1 MLNVTLLTLI
11 IKSSIFNMMTQQLE
25 FGRYRNLVGGEETE
39 PSTGAYFTRE
49 NPATEEPLAEL
60 PKSGKEDV
68 NAAVDA
74 AYDAFWN
81 SDWRSRRPSERAR
94 ALFKFAQVL
103 REEADRLAR
112 ILTLENGKP
121 LRFSRGEFL
130 FTADTFEYFAG
141 LARQVMGRTYQNSSQ
156 IYSVEDKE
164 PVGVCGLITPWN
176 FPISLLAW
184 KLAPA
189 LAVGCTVVVKPSSY
203 TTAVTL
209 EFLKLFHR
217 IPEIPKGV
225 VNCVSGPGSVVGME
239 LVRHRKVSKIGFT
252 GETATGKVIMQNA
265 AGTLKRV
272 SLELGG
278 KSPNIIFEDAN
289 MDKALVGAV
298 WGAFRNSGQV
308 CTAGSR
314 VLVQES
320 IYDDFVKKFV
330 EKTKELKVGNGLEED
345 TILGPVVSREQMDKT
360 LQYVE
365 IGKQEGAKLL
375 YGGKRIGNKGYFVE
389 PTVFA
394 DVDNSMRIAQEEIFG
409 PVVAIIK
416 FKDEQDAIRIANDTV
431 YGLAAAL
438 WTNNLQRAM
447 RVSRALQ
454 AGTVWVNTYAD
465 LFVEMPF
472 GGYKESGI
480 GRELGLEGIEEY
492 LETKSIHFDMR
503 PQVAIWR

>member
-1 MLNVTLLTLI
+1 L
-11 IKSSIFNMMTQQLE
+11 
-25 FGRYRNLVGGEETE
+25 GRYSNIINGDEKP
-39 PSTGAYFTRE
+39 PSTGDYFTRE

-60 PKSGKEDV
+60 PKSGKDDV
-68 NAAVDA
+68 DEAVEA

-81 SDWRSRRPSERAR
+81 SDWRSRRPAERSR
-94 ALFKFAQVL
+94 ALLKFAQLV

-121 LRFSRGEFL
+121 LKFAKGEL
-130 FTADTFEYFAG
+130 IFTADTFEYFAG

-203 TTAVTL
+203 TTAITL
-209 EFLKLFHR
+209 EFLKLFNK

-225 VNCVSGPGSVVGME
+225 VNCVSGPGAVVGME
-239 LVRHRKVSKIGFT
+239 LVRHRKVNKIGFT

-265 AGTLKRV
+265 SGGLKRV

-278 KSPNIIFEDAN
+278 KCPNIIFEDA
-289 MDKALVGAV
+289 DLEKALVGAV

-314 VLVQES
+314 VLIQES
-320 IYDDFVKKFV
+320 IYDSFVKQFI
-330 EKTKELKVGNGLEED
+330 EKTKELKVGNGLDEEN
-345 TILGPVVSREQMDKT
+345 ILGPLISRDQLNKVM
-360 LQYVE
+360 QYVE
-365 IGKQEGAKLL
+365 IGKQEGAKLA
-375 YGGKRIGNKGYFVE
+375 YGGERIGDKGYFMQ
-389 PTVFA
+389 PTVFIDA
-394 DVDNSMRIAQEEIFG
+394 DNSMRISQEEIFG
-409 PVVAIIK
+409 PVATIIK
-416 FKDEQDAIRIANDTV
+416 FRDEEEAIKIANDTI
-431 YGLAAAL
+431 YGLAAAV
-438 WTNNLQRAM
+438 WTRDLQRAM
-447 RVSRALQ
+447 RVGRALQ

-480 GRELGLEGIEEY
+480 GRELGTEGIEEY